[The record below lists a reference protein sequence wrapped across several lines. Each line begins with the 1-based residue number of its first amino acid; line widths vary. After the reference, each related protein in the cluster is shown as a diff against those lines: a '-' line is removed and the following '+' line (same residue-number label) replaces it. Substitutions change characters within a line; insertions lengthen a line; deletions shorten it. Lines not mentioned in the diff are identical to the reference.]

1 MKNRSAALA
10 AFTLCAVAAT
20 AANAQTPQTASVA
33 PQNVFH
39 LSATGQ
45 VEVVQDTL
53 MLLLNAKREGA
64 DAAGVQDE
72 LRKVLDAAL
81 AEVKKTAQPGQ
92 MDVRTGNFSVNPRY
106 GKDSKIT
113 GWQGQAELVLE
124 GRDFPRITQ
133 AAARASSMP
142 IGHIA
147 FNLSREQRAK
157 VQTEAQAQAIE
168 RFKAR
173 ASEITKAFGFGGYSL
188 REVTLDSNDAG
199 FPGPRPM
206 AMQARGF
213 SSKEADSA
221 PVSVEPGK
229 SVVQVTVSGSVQA
242 RQ

>member
-1 MKNRSAALA
+1 MKNRAVLLA
-10 AFTLCAVAAT
+10 AFTVCALASASAVQAQSPQNAT
-20 AANAQTPQTASVA
+20 TA
-33 PQNVFH
+33 PQNVFQ

-53 MLLLNAKREGA
+53 MLTLTARREGA
-64 DAAGVQDE
+64 EAAGVQED
-72 LRKVLDAAL
+72 LRKALDAAL

-113 GWQGQAELVLE
+113 GWQGHAELVLE
-124 GRDFPRITQ
+124 GLDFPRITQ
-133 AAARASSMP
+133 AAARATSMS
-142 IGHIA
+142 IGNIA

-157 VQTEAQAQAIE
+157 VQSEAQAQAIE
-168 RFKAR
+168 RFKSR
-173 ASEITKAFGFGGYSL
+173 ASEITKAFGFAGYGL
-188 REVTLDSNDAG
+188 REVTIDSNDAG

-206 AMQARGF
+206 AMQARAF
-213 SSKEADSA
+213 SKEADAA
-221 PVSVEPGK
+221 PVAVEPGK

>member
-1 MKNRSAALA
+1 MKNRTAVLA
-10 AFTLCAVAAT
+10 VLTLVAAAATT
-20 AANAQTPQTASVA
+20 AKAQTPQNALPT

-45 VEVVQDTL
+45 VDVVQDTL
-53 MLLLNAKREGA
+53 MLSLSAKREGA
-64 DAAGVQDE
+64 DPAGVQDE
-72 LRKVLDAAL
+72 LRKALDAAL

-106 GKDSKIT
+106 GKDSKIA
-113 GWQGQAELVLE
+113 GWQGYAELVLE
-124 GRDFPRITQ
+124 GKDFPRITQ
-133 AAARASSMP
+133 AAARATSMS
-142 IGHIA
+142 IGNIA

-173 ASEITKAFGFGGYSL
+173 ASEITKAFGFGSYGL
-188 REVTLDSNDAG
+188 REVTVDSNDAG

-213 SSKEADSA
+213 SKEADAA
-221 PVSVEPGK
+221 PVAVEPGK
-229 SVVQVTVSGSVQA
+229 SLVQVTVSGSVQA